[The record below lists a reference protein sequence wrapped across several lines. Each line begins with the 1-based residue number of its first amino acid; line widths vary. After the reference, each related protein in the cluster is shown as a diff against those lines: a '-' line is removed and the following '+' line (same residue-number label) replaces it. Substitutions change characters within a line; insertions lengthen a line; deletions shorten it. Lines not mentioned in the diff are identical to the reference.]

1 MYYAIIDNDVIKEV
15 RQISQEEFDQ
25 GIINKHQYVLDITD
39 ANLSSF
45 FPASLQY
52 LKDTINLLV
61 SFGGATKE
69 QIIAAIIEE

>member
-1 MYYAIIDNDVIKEV
+1 MYYAIIDNNIIKEV

-25 GIINKHQYVLDITD
+25 GIVNHHQAVLELSD
-39 ANLSSF
+39 ASLANY

-61 SFGGATKE
+61 LFGGATKE
-69 QIIAAIIEE
+69 QIIAAISAE